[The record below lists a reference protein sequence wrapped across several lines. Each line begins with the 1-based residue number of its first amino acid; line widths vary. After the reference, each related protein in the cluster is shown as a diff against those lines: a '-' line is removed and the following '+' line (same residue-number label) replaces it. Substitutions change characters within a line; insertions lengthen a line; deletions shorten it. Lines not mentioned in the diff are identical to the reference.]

1 MVSLPINP
9 TDGRSITTNN
19 GEYNMTKLVI
29 STDTL
34 KANRPEILSKK
45 DLFMWQAPS
54 FNFDLNADEIL
65 AKALEVGFV
74 TEVSED
80 QYVVNDNYVSK
91 YDRGE

>member
-1 MVSLPINP
+1 MQVL
-9 TDGRSITTNN
+9 
-19 GEYNMTKLVI
+19 TK
-29 STDTL
+29 
-34 KANRPEILSKK
+34 KE
-45 DLFMWQAPS
+45 LFMAQAPS

>member
-1 MVSLPINP
+1 MLTWYIQVLVKRRYAMQ
-9 TDGRSITTNN
+9 TV
-19 GEYNMTKLVI
+19 TK
-29 STDTL
+29 
-34 KANRPEILSKK
+34 KE
-45 DLFMWQAPS
+45 LFMWQAPS

-91 YDRGE
+91 YDRVK

>member
-1 MVSLPINP
+1 
-9 TDGRSITTNN
+9 
-19 GEYNMTKLVI
+19 MTKLVI

-74 TEVSED
+74 T
-80 QYVVNDNYVSK
+80 
-91 YDRGE
+91 